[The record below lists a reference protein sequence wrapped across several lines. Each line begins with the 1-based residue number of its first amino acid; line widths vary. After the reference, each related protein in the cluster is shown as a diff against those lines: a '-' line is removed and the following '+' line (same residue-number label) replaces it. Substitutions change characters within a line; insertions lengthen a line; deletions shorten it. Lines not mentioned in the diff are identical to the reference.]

1 MAHFKEKTQQVYET
15 EIDSTVSDKTNP
27 INVNGR
33 VKWSASTTTLMMMM
47 QENCFEREQM
57 FNV

>member
-1 MAHFKEKTQQVYET
+1 MANFKEKTQQVYET

-33 VKWSASTTTLMMMM
+33 VKWSARTTTLMMM
-47 QENCFEREQM
+47 QVGKLF
-57 FNV
+57 

>member
-1 MAHFKEKTQQVYET
+1 MAHFKEKTQQVYDT

-33 VKWSASTTTLMMMM
+33 VKWSARTTTLMMIM
-47 QENCFEREQM
+47 Q
-57 FNV
+57 VGKLS